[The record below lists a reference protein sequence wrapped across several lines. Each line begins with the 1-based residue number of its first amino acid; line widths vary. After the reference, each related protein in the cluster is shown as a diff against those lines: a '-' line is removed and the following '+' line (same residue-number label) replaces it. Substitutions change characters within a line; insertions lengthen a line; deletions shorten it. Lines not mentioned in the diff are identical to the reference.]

1 MPRPQKNPS
10 GGKNKNDLKTTVI
23 IVLFCLAAA
32 QAFLFFHAGKQGALV
47 AVKAAAGQAKMVKPK
62 IVPKAVPGS
71 AGKIAFIIDDWG
83 YTMHNCKFLKEI
95 AAPLAVAVLPNLR
108 NTDNIMKCA
117 NVYGKDIM
125 LHLPLEPYANRDHY
139 PDNYLITTTMKSS
152 KVIAMVDDT
161 LAKMP
166 LVQGVNNHMGSKA
179 TEDKELMKV
188 IFKRLKKKGLFFVD
202 SMTAPHHSIC
212 GELARE
218 MDMPFTS
225 RDVFLDNINTAEAIK
240 KQIVDLAKKAR
251 KKGYAVAIGH
261 DRALTMQVLKEEIRT
276 LEDQGFE
283 IVRVKT
289 LLKNQ

>member
-1 MPRPQKNPS
+1 MVRPRKNPS
-10 GGKNKNDLKTTVI
+10 GGRNKNDLKTTVI

-32 QAFLFFHAGKQGALV
+32 QAFLFFHARKQGAPG
-47 AVKAAAGQAKMVKPK
+47 AIKAAAGQAKMVKPK

-83 YTMHNCKFLKEI
+83 YAMHNCKFLKEI
-95 AAPLAVAVLPNLR
+95 TAPLAVAVLPNLR
-108 NTDNIMKCA
+108 YTDDIMKCA
-117 NVYGKDIM
+117 DVYGKDVM
-125 LHLPLEPYANRDHY
+125 LHLPLEPYANGDHY
-139 PDNYLITTTMKSS
+139 PDNYLITTAMKPS
-152 KVIAMVDDT
+152 KVIAMVDGT
-161 LAKMP
+161 LVKMP

-179 TEDKELMKV
+179 TEDRELMKI
-188 IFKRLKKKGLFFVD
+188 IFKRLKKRGLFFVD
-202 SMTAPHHSIC
+202 SMTAHHSIC

-218 MDMPFTS
+218 MGMPFAS
-225 RDVFLDNINTAEAIK
+225 RDVFLDNINTREAIK
-240 KQIVDLAKKAR
+240 KQIMELAKRAR

-261 DRALTMQVLKEEIRT
+261 DRALTMQVLKEEIQT

>member
-1 MPRPQKNPS
+1 MLRSRKSPS

-32 QAFLFFHAGKQGALV
+32 QAFLFFHTRKQGAPG
-47 AVKAAAGQAKMVKPK
+47 AIKAAAGQAKMVKPK
-62 IVPKAVPGS
+62 IVPKAAFGS

-83 YTMHNCKFLKEI
+83 YAMHNCKFLKEI
-95 AAPLAVAVLPNLR
+95 TAPLAVAVLPNLR
-108 NTDNIMKCA
+108 YTDDIMKCA
-117 NVYGKDIM
+117 DVYGKDIM
-125 LHLPLEPYANRDHY
+125 LHLPLEPYANGDHY
-139 PDNYLITTTMKSS
+139 PDNYLITTAMKPS
-152 KVIAMVDDT
+152 KVIAMVDGT

-166 LVQGVNNHMGSKA
+166 LAQGVNNHMGSKA
-179 TEDKELMKV
+179 TEDKELMKT

-202 SMTAPHHSIC
+202 SMTAHHSIC

-218 MDMPFTS
+218 IGMPFAS
-225 RDVFLDNINTAEAIK
+225 RDVFLDNINTREAIK
-240 KQIVDLAKKAR
+240 KQIIELAKRAR

>member
-125 LHLPLEPYANRDHY
+125 LHLPLEPYANRDRY
-139 PDNYLITTTMKSS
+139 PDNYVITTAMKPS
-152 KVIAMVDDT
+152 KVNQIVDDT

-166 LVQGVNNHMGSKA
+166 LAQGVNNHMGSRA